1 MTNTK
6 GMDTTKQTAVD
17 LMFQKAMLV
26 LPMGSIDARQA
37 LKETYEEAKEMHK
50 KEIKDAIFWGNIKGY
65 DEHKR
70 TWVFDEDE
78 QYYNET
84 YGGKK

>member
-1 MTNTK
+1 MSDEKTSVEWLFTMLNNPNRDQEFANK
-6 GMDTTKQTAVD
+6 
-17 LMFQKAMLV
+17 LLQK
-26 LPMGSIDARQA
+26 
-37 LKETYEEAKEMHK
+37 AKEMHK

-84 YGGKK
+84 YGGGNK